1 MGLFPLSDIL
11 QGTKRFFVGLQGLK
25 SDGTTMENL
34 KTNDTGALKVSAEL
48 TGSSVTNGLQTRET
62 WTPIAITDTAVG
74 NDKTFTVPAN
84 TEYEILS
91 IGISLTT
98 TATVGDRKIHA
109 SFSTSDA
116 GSRLARGSAG
126 KVIPANT
133 AYAYF
138 TFAPGLPL
146 ESTSLYGD
154 HLTVPLAKIYLPA
167 GYKIRVYD
175 VSNITNTDTLRVYIQ
190 IKQRTVA

>member
-1 MGLFPLSDIL
+1 MALNNVSDLL
-11 QGTKRFFVGLQGLK
+11 QGLKRLYVGLQGVK
-25 SDGTTMENL
+25 SDGVTMETI
-34 KTNDTGALKVSAEL
+34 KTNDAGALKVSAEL
-48 TGSSVTNGLQTRET
+48 TGSTVINGLQVRET

-98 TATVGDRKIHA
+98 TATVGDRKIHIA
-109 SFSTSDA
+109 FSTSDV
-116 GSRLARGSAG
+116 GSRPARTTAG

-138 TFAPGLPL
+138 TFASGLPL

-175 VSNITNTDTLRVYIQ
+175 VTNITNTDTLRVYIQ
-190 IKQRTVA
+190 VRQRTVA